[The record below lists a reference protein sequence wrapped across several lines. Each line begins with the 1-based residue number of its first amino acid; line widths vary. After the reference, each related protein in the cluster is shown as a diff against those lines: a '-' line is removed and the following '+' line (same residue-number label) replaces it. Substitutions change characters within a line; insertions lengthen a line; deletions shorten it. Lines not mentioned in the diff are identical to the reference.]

1 MAFAY
6 NPFHANMDVLME
18 IDSAIRVGVSGDS
31 VYLTKEKLSEYY
43 DKIKDEIN
51 LASEV
56 WLELDIQDF
65 YAASDSYHDI
75 NVRLHELKKTIKNL
89 KFKLAA

>member
-18 IDSAIRVGVSGDS
+18 IDSAIRYASEDS
-31 VYLTKEKLSEYY
+31 EELTKEKLSEYY
-43 DKIKDEIN
+43 EKIKDEIN

-75 NVRLHELKKTIKNL
+75 NVRLHELKRLIKNL
-89 KFKLAA
+89 YFQPAA